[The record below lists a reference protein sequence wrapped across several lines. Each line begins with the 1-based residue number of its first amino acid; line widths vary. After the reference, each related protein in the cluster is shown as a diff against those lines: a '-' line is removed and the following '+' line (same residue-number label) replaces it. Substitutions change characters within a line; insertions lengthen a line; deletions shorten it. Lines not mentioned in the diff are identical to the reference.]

1 MPRLAALPQATKR
14 STCKTGAS
22 FLSCVD
28 KKDVTSLR
36 CNKAVELIP
45 FLFAFHSLG
54 NVLFPGQSKAPA
66 QQAEQLPP
74 AAIAVAVPLCT
85 PDNGDDQR
93 DAKEQHTQPGKQNV
107 EKTSAI

>member
-1 MPRLAALPQATKR
+1 M
-14 STCKTGAS
+14 
-22 FLSCVD
+22 
-28 KKDVTSLR
+28 R